1 MTEAGSGACTGY
13 RALFSL
19 TRLPAP
25 AEGPRQ
31 QRCTSRRFCGGPCLG
46 FKAEAPAS
54 SSPAAVSPPVVRTRH
69 SLHSLLSRCAGRCS
83 PPPHSLHWL
92 LVRWCGQMLASP
104 HFLHV
109 LLMRWCGQMLAPP
122 ALLAVAPPALV
133 RADARPP
140 ALLAVAPPALVLP
153 EARPPAL
160 LACAPGALVLADA
173 RPPALLALTPSAL
186 VRTDTARLLLRGA
199 SRCVGLSE
207 PPSLAHAG
215 CRRLCRRGALLA
227 GARGDRVHQREECA
241 AAADK
246 GRRGDGSCADARP
259 PALLAFAPLA
269 LMRTDTAR
277 LLLRGA
283 SRSVGP
289 PEPPPL
295 AHNYCTRASG
305 GGPCT
310 VYTTNWPKRSR
321 ARPAAG
327 TGRTS

>member
-109 LLMRWCGQMLAPP
+109 LLMRWCGQILAPPHSLQSLLRRWCGQMLAPP
-122 ALLAVAPPALV
+122 HSLQ
-133 RADARPP
+133 
-140 ALLAVAPPALVLP
+140 
-153 EARPPAL
+153 
-160 LACAPGALVLADA
+160 
-173 RPPALLALTPSAL
+173 T
-186 VRTDTARLLLRGA
+186 LLRRWCWQIDRKSTRLNSSHDA
-199 SRCVGLSE
+199 LSRM
-207 PPSLAHAG
+207 PSSA
-215 CRRLCRRGALLA
+215 
-227 GARGDRVHQREECA
+227 
-241 AAADK
+241 
-246 GRRGDGSCADARP
+246 
-259 PALLAFAPLA
+259 
-269 LMRTDTAR
+269 
-277 LLLRGA
+277 
-283 SRSVGP
+283 
-289 PEPPPL
+289 
-295 AHNYCTRASG
+295 
-305 GGPCT
+305 
-310 VYTTNWPKRSR
+310 
-321 ARPAAG
+321 
-327 TGRTS
+327 